1 MPPEQ
6 GGDTPSGAES
16 PPELQARFG
25 ERLREAPRT
34 AGLTQAMLAE
44 LAGLSQQYVARIEAG
59 QINPTLATMASV
71 ARVLGVDVGE
81 LLLFA
86 SSRQR

>member
-1 MPPEQ
+1 
-6 GGDTPSGAES
+6 
-16 PPELQARFG
+16 
-25 ERLREAPRT
+25 
-34 AGLTQAMLAE
+34 MLAE